1 MSKTETRVLSCE
13 RTAKEMLI
21 RYKENAFVQSLI
33 SSRNDVT
40 LAELNETKDSCI
52 FSRTK
57 RVEIALLIL
66 SPYLTSCRVAR
77 FISGVFIIG
86 TFLPFLY
93 DVILYFLVATVSRFS
108 HIVIFPNSTSYFL
121 FSDFFLSPFLLSFPS
136 TLVSHYII

>member
-77 FISGVFIIG
+77 FISGVFIIE

-93 DVILYFLVATVSRFS
+93 DAILYSLRQSLAFHTFLYSPTPPRTFY
-108 HIVIFPNSTSYFL
+108 FPISFFHL
-121 FSDFFLSPFLLSFPS
+121 FF
-136 TLVSHYII
+136 